1 MNIFLGGN
9 NMFSNSNCASVPLVA
24 NIDGNGNNGGWADG
38 GWLWIIVVFALL
50 FGWGNGGFGGFG
62 GNNGGGYVATA
73 ATQADIQRGFDN
85 SAVISK
91 LDGISNG
98 LCDGF
103 YAMNNSML
111 TGFNGINTNIM
122 QTGYGIQQAINADTV
137 ANMQNTNAL
146 QAQLANCCCET
157 REAIQGVNYNMA
169 TNTCA
174 LQNTMNNNTRD
185 IIDSQ
190 QAGTRAIL
198 DYLCTKE
205 NADLR
210 DKVQKLELSA
220 SQDRQSALL
229 TTAMTAQAQQIV
241 NSVNPTAIPAYVV
254 PNPNA
259 YAYGYGCNTGWVSTV
274 KYHLMLVDLYTTIYI
289 KADDS
294 DIDDIYHALLNPPVY
309 PSLGEY
315 GDLCKIEAVDIVE
328 LKELDKPIS
337 APLDTQSYIPVNKGN
352 FAGTIYGINNK
363 YEIIKGFRRFQ
374 KVSCYLVDKGQEV
387 VSNLFDDDKPIIFID

>member
-1 MNIFLGGN
+1 MFNTGN
-9 NMFSNSNCASVPLVA
+9 CPSVPIVA
-24 NIDGNGNNGGWADG
+24 NLDGNNGNNWNDG
-38 GWLWIIVVFALL
+38 SWLWFLIVVFAI
-50 FGWGNGGFGGFG
+50 FGGWGNGFGGFG
-62 GNNGGGYVATA
+62 GTNGGVGSE
-73 ATQADIQRGFDN
+73 IQRGFDN

-122 QTGYGIQQAINADTV
+122 QTGFGIQQAINADTV

-174 LQNTMNNNTRD
+174 LQNTMCNNTRD

-198 DYLCTKE
+198 DFLTNDKIATLTAE
-205 NADLR
+205 NNDLR
-210 DKVQKLELSA
+210 RAA
-220 SQDRQSALL
+220 SQDRQNALL
-229 TTAMTAQAQQIV
+229 TTQMAAQTQQII

-259 YAYGYGCNTGWVSTV
+259 YAYGCGCNTGC
-274 KYHLMLVDLYTTIYI
+274 
-289 KADDS
+289 
-294 DIDDIYHALLNPPVY
+294 
-309 PSLGEY
+309 G
-315 GDLCKIEAVDIVE
+315 C
-328 LKELDKPIS
+328 
-337 APLDTQSYIPVNKGN
+337 
-352 FAGTIYGINNK
+352 
-363 YEIIKGFRRFQ
+363 
-374 KVSCYLVDKGQEV
+374 
-387 VSNLFDDDKPIIFID
+387 

>member
-1 MNIFLGGN
+1 
-9 NMFSNSNCASVPLVA
+9 MFSNSNCASVPLVA
-24 NIDGNGNNGGWADG
+24 NIDGNSNNGGWADG

-146 QAQLANCCCET
+146 QSQFANCCCET

-198 DYLCTKE
+198 DFLTNDKIATLQAE
-205 NADLR
+205 NNDLR
-210 DKVQKLELSA
+210 RAA
-220 SQDRQSALL
+220 SQDRQNALL
-229 TTAMTAQAQQIV
+229 TTTMAAQTNQIIDAV
-241 NSVNPTAIPAYVV
+241 RPTPVPSFPASNLYG
-254 PNPNA
+254 
-259 YAYGYGCNTGWVSTV
+259 YAYGCGCNTGC
-274 KYHLMLVDLYTTIYI
+274 
-289 KADDS
+289 
-294 DIDDIYHALLNPPVY
+294 
-309 PSLGEY
+309 G
-315 GDLCKIEAVDIVE
+315 C
-328 LKELDKPIS
+328 
-337 APLDTQSYIPVNKGN
+337 
-352 FAGTIYGINNK
+352 
-363 YEIIKGFRRFQ
+363 
-374 KVSCYLVDKGQEV
+374 
-387 VSNLFDDDKPIIFID
+387 